1 MESNQELY
9 KALSNFQA
17 EVPEIPKN
25 KQGYG
30 YKYAS
35 LDSILSAIRPL
46 LAKNG
51 LCVFQGLQ
59 YSEDGKEF
67 VHTTIAHESGQ
78 FIESRLLLRV
88 AKPDS
93 QALGAAITYG
103 RRYLLCAMLNLQAD
117 EDTDGESGSDSKP
130 QKTQGEKKASE
141 KQIGLIL
148 SLLNG
153 NKERLVKICEH
164 YGVNYIEQVTI
175 AQAGDIIEKLTKD
188 KGE

>member
-1 MESNQELY
+1 MENKQELY
-9 KALSNFQA
+9 KALSSFQA
-17 EVPEIPKN
+17 EVPDIPKN

-51 LCVFQGLQ
+51 LCVWQGLQ
-59 YSEDGKEF
+59 YSENGEEF
-67 VHTTIAHESGQ
+67 IHTVIAHESGQ
-78 FIESRLLLRV
+78 IIESRLKLRV

-103 RRYLLCAMLNLQAD
+103 RRYLLCAMLNLMAD
-117 EDTDGESGSDSKP
+117 EDTDGVTDPGKP
-130 QKTQGEKKASE
+130 QKAQGEKKASE
-141 KQIGLIL
+141 KQVGLIL
-148 SLLNG
+148 SLLKGDKQRIN
-153 NKERLVKICEH
+153 KICEH
-164 YGVNYIEQVTI
+164 YGVQYLQDVTI
-175 AQAGDIIEKLTKD
+175 AQAGDIIEKLSKD